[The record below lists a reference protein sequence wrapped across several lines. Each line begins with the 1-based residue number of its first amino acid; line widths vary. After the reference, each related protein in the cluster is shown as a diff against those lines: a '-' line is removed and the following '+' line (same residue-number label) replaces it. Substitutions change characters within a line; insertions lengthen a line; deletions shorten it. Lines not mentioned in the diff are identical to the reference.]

1 MPVDAA
7 AMMRRFDNRPS
18 GVRGP
23 IMKLAWAVSGQG
35 MIARAVSEAAGAGL
49 LASGID
55 LVIFDRIGPTDSMI
69 EYCNRNGLAHEII
82 APDDLERSM
91 IELRTLHQLDWMG
104 LTFNRL
110 LSPPVI
116 TAFGGNIF
124 NLHFS
129 LLPEFPGFGATR
141 KALQGNLPHT
151 GVTVHLIDA
160 GMDTGPVIAQKKVD
174 IAPHDTV
181 ETLGRKQFEAAVPL
195 AIQAVRNAGRGGLR
209 PFSSTDGDIEAF
221 ARAFCERLSADHS
234 PRRA

>member
-1 MPVDAA
+1 
-7 AMMRRFDNRPS
+7 
-18 GVRGP
+18 
-23 IMKLAWAVSGQG
+23 MKLAWAVSGQG

-69 EYCNRNGLAHEII
+69 EYCGRNGLAHEIV
-82 APDDLERSM
+82 APADLERSM
-91 IELRTLHQLDWMG
+91 IALRTLHRLDWMG

-116 TAFGGNIF
+116 AAFGGNIF

-129 LLPEFPGFGATR
+129 LLPEFPGFGPTR
-141 KALQGNLPHT
+141 KALQSNAGHT

-160 GMDTGPVIAQKKVD
+160 GIDTGPIIAQNKVD

-181 ETLGRKQFEAAVPL
+181 ETLGRRQFEAAVPL
-195 AIQAVRNAGRGGLR
+195 AIQTVRNAERGGLR
-209 PFSSTDGDIEAF
+209 PFSGTDADIEAF
-221 ARAFCERLSADHS
+221 ARAFCERLNADRPS